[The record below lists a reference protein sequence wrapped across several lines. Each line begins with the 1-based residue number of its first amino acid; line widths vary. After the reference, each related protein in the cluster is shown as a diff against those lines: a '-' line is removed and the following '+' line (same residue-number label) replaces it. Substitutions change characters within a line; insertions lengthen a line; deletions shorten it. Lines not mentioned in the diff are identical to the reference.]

1 MFAQQSYFKSNI
13 HRLNLKKFVQHV
25 ESLVKKFI
33 NTYEYYKLNVFQLF
47 MTMPILWKK
56 IFQLSKKVYG
66 ILNKGN
72 QFHQRYHTERKCT
85 TIIST
90 LQQNHVSEIPKLNNG
105 TTLHVA
111 LEKGNNSGF
120 SDICQNNI
128 FTENIKNKQ
137 KQSTL
142 TQSNCRPC
150 PELLIPSFYHMAHDL
165 RQQYK

>member
-33 NTYEYYKLNVFQLF
+33 NTYKYYKLNVFQLF

-90 LQQNHVSEIPKLNNG
+90 HYNKIMSQKSQSWTMEQPFMLPWKRAI
-105 TTLHVA
+105 TLDSRTSA
-111 LEKGNNSGF
+111 KIISLLKISRIN
-120 SDICQNNI
+120 
-128 FTENIKNKQ
+128 KNKV
-137 KQSTL
+137 L
-142 TQSNCRPC
+142 
-150 PELLIPSFYHMAHDL
+150 
-165 RQQYK
+165 